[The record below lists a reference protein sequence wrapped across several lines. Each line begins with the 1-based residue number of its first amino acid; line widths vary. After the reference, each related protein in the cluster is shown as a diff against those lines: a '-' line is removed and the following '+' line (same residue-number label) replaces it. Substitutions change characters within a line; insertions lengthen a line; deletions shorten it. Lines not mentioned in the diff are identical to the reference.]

1 MSANDT
7 AQLDSAK
14 QVATLTAQL
23 ALRGYQVHPVT
34 TGGYFVA
41 RWNLT
46 KFCPALADLEAFA
59 SQVGAA

>member
-1 MSANDT
+1 MSA
-7 AQLDSAK
+7 AIAPALDRKLES
-14 QVATLTAQL
+14 TLKAQL
-23 ALRGYQVHPVT
+23 ALRGFQVHEVS